1 MTRMVATIVGVFCV
15 LSAASDAKEAAGPVA
30 TVDFE
35 KGYDVGAGYGRAS
48 LQSYNLVDT
57 EKCWKMK
64 QIGFVTAL
72 ASSRKAKRIPAGQRV
87 QIHAHT
93 SHDSRSM
100 AGSCDNRIA
109 FTPESGAHYSIKQV
123 TAIGRYCRMEVNDA
137 STGKAPAD
145 LEHINPASCKK
156 PEKEKES

>member
-1 MTRMVATIVGVFCV
+1 MTRMIAAIIGAAGVLGV
-15 LSAASDAKEAAGPVA
+15 SSDAKEAAGPVA

-35 KGYDVGAGYGRAS
+35 KGYDIGAGYGRAS
-48 LQSYNLVDT
+48 LQQYNLVDA

-64 QIGFVTAL
+64 QLGFVTAL

-109 FTPESGAHYSIKQV
+109 FTPQAGAHYSIKQV
-123 TAIGRYCRMEVNDA
+123 TAIGRYCRMEVIDA
-137 STGKAPAD
+137 RTGKAPAD
-145 LEHINPASCKK
+145 LEQINPASCKK
-156 PEKEKES
+156 PEQEKGP